1 MYHASLFR
9 DQPHTHN
16 NVSVISL
23 LGVSSEELLAEM
35 KKLKDAEINPE
46 DGKVFA
52 YVYTAEGDTFDL
64 QKKAFDM
71 FTGVCSKCLAAGIKH
86 VHTYIKHQQ
95 FIWISFR
102 CHVR

>member
-1 MYHASLFR
+1 ML
-9 DQPHTHN
+9 
-16 NVSVISL
+16 SL

-71 FTGVCSKCLAAGIKH
+71 FTGGCSERMVPGHK
-86 VHTYIKHQQ
+86 TN
-95 FIWISFR
+95 
-102 CHVR
+102 

>member
-1 MYHASLFR
+1 M
-9 DQPHTHN
+9 
-16 NVSVISL
+16 

-35 KKLKDAEINPE
+35 KTLKDAEINPE

-71 FTGVCSKCLAAGIKH
+71 FTGVCSECLAARHQETFITH
-86 VHTYIKHQQ
+86 VHIRIKHQK
-95 FIWISFR
+95 FNWISFC
-102 CHVR
+102 CHGR

>member
-1 MYHASLFR
+1 
-9 DQPHTHN
+9 
-16 NVSVISL
+16 
-23 LGVSSEELLAEM
+23 M

-71 FTGVCSKCLAAGIKH
+71 FTGRFLCMSGCDMFTDRFFCMSGCDMFTCMSIILFFFCAFA
-86 VHTYIKHQQ
+86 
-95 FIWISFR
+95 
-102 CHVR
+102 